1 MKGGSRE
8 AMFTLSEAAREELN
22 KRLGETGK
30 RFVRLQM
37 RHSCF
42 LKLKLT
48 LEDNAG
54 ENDVHVAMD
63 DIDFVI
69 DPHHVH
75 YIRGKTIDY
84 IPDVTGFKQF
94 EAV

>member
-1 MKGGSRE
+1 MFILTEE
-8 AMFTLSEAAREELN
+8 AKQELQKRLSESA
-22 KRLGETGK
+22 K

-48 LEDNAG
+48 LEDAAG
-54 ENDVHVAMD
+54 DDDVHVAMEGIHFI
-63 DIDFVI
+63 IDKN
-69 DPHHVH
+69 HVH
-75 YIRGKTIDY
+75 YVQNKKIDY
-84 IPDVTGFKQF
+84 VPDVTGFKQF

>member
-1 MKGGSRE
+1 MFILTEE
-8 AMFTLSEAAREELN
+8 AKQELQ
-22 KRLGETGK
+22 KRLNEHPK

-48 LEDNAG
+48 LEDASG
-54 ENDVHVAMD
+54 EDDVHVTMD
-63 DIDFVI
+63 GIDFII
-69 DPHHVH
+69 DKNHVH
-75 YIRGKTIDY
+75 YIRNKKIDF
-84 IPDVTGFKQF
+84 IPDATGFKQF